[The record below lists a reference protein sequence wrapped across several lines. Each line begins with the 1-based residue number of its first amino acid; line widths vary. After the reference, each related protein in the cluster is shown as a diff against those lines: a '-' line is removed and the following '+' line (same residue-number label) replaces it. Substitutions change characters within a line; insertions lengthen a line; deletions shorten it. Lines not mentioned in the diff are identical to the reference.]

1 MFDKKCSFL
10 INFAEYLH
18 KTRKTKQ
25 INLYIMKNLRLIMLL
40 VLAVVL
46 AMPVAAQKGEQ
57 LPVDQSIRIGK
68 LKNGLTYY
76 IRHNANPEKL
86 VNFYIAQKVG
96 SIQEEEN
103 QRGLAHFLEHM
114 CFNGTDHFPGKG
126 LINYLESIGVKFGA
140 DLNAYT
146 SIDETV
152 YNIDNVPVNV
162 EGAIDSCLWILR
174 DWADGLTLDGEE
186 IDKERGVIHEEWRGR
201 NTAMMRMQ
209 ERMLADIFPGSR
221 YGKRLPI
228 GTMEVVD
235 NFPHEVLRDY
245 YETWYRPDLQGIVIV
260 GDIDVD
266 QVEKKVKKIFKG
278 IKKAKKPAERVYYPV
293 EDNKEMI
300 FSQQIDKEQPNYML
314 QLMYKHDVAPRDQ
327 RNTKEYI
334 RENTKYSFAMSMLNS
349 RFSEIMSKENPP
361 YLRAG
366 VGYSG
371 FGVTEMKKA
380 FTVMVQCKP
389 EQVNEAIPM
398 VFTEVERARR
408 FGFTEPEFKRLKEN
422 MIAGTERWYAERDKR
437 TNDYYVQNC
446 IRHFLDE
453 VSMMAPE
460 KEYELTLDIINS
472 LTLEEINEV
481 LPAMHRADNRVA
493 VSFAPER
500 EGAVY
505 PGKKDIEMLLE
516 MVGNARISA
525 YEDNAVDAPLLA
537 ELPAGGKVVKS
548 EEGKWGSTVWT
559 LSNGIKVV
567 VKATD
572 FQADNISLAGYKVG
586 GVNRYPDS
594 DKVNLGMLSALS
606 GIGGY
611 GAFDATQLGKKLA
624 GSTASASVGTNSLYD
639 VVSAGCSPKDAEQM
653 FQLLYLK
660 YTSPRKDEKAFA
672 SYTTRLRNSLK
683 DRDIN
688 PNTALNDTMVVALYG
703 NHPRVKP
710 FVAADVDAVDYDRV
724 LEIYKD
730 RTSDATGYMFFIVG
744 NVDLEAIKP
753 LVERYIGAL
762 PCNGRVENIEKTTV
776 TKRTGVYR
784 NNFKN
789 KMENPTG
796 TENII
801 YTGKIEPSYRN
812 RVVMSFLNQVLN
824 IVYTEEVR
832 EKEGG
837 TYGVGVRGSI
847 SKLPEGEYELMV
859 NFKMAPERRE
869 ELAAIIVRE
878 FEKLAANGPVTEHVE
893 KVRSYMLKSF
903 EESQKKNGAWM
914 SWLVGNYFENE
925 DTYTGYEE
933 LVKGITN
940 EDIRLL
946 AKYILDQGN
955 FIEVSMTPAE

>member
-1 MFDKKCSFL
+1 
-10 INFAEYLH
+10 
-18 KTRKTKQ
+18 
-25 INLYIMKNLRLIMLL
+25 MLL
-40 VLAVVL
+40 MLAVVL

-57 LPVDQSIRIGK
+57 LPVDPSIRIGK

-96 SIQEEEN
+96 SIQEEED

-114 CFNGTDHFPGKG
+114 CFNGTEHFPGKA
-126 LINYLESIGVKFGA
+126 LINYLEGIGVKFGA

-146 SIDETV
+146 AIDETV
-152 YNIDNVPVNV
+152 YNINNVPVNV
-162 EGAIDSCLWILR
+162 EGAIDSCLWILH
-174 DWADGLTLDGEE
+174 DWADGLILDGEE

-228 GTMEVVD
+228 GIMEVVD
-235 NFPHEVLRDY
+235 NFPHQALRDY
-245 YETWYRPDLQGIVIV
+245 YEKWYRPDLQGIVIV

-266 QVEKKVKKIFKG
+266 EVEKKVKKIFKK
-278 IKKAKKPAERVYYPV
+278 IKKVKNPAERIYYPV
-293 EDNKEMI
+293 DDNKEMI
-300 FSQQIDKEQPNYML
+300 FSQQIDKEQQNYVL
-314 QLMYKHDVAPRDQ
+314 QLMYKHDVPARDQ

-334 RENTKYSFAMSMLNS
+334 RENTKRSFAISMLNS
-349 RFSEIMSKENPP
+349 RFSEIMSKDNPP

-371 FGVTEMKKA
+371 FGVTETKKA

-389 EQVNEAIPM
+389 EQILEAIPM

-408 FGFTEPEFKRLKEN
+408 FGFTQPEFDRLKER
-422 MIAGTERWYAERDKR
+422 MIAGTESWYAERDKR

-453 VSMMAPE
+453 VDMMAPE

-472 LTLEEINEV
+472 LTLDEINEV
-481 LPAMHRADNRVA
+481 LPSLHREDNRVA

-500 EGAVY
+500 EGATY
-505 PGKKDIEMLLE
+505 PGKNDIEMLLK

-537 ELPAGGKVVKS
+537 EIPAGGKVVKT

-559 LSNGIKVV
+559 LSNGIKVI
-567 VKATD
+567 VKPTD
-572 FQADNISLAGYKVG
+572 FQADAINLTGHKVG
-586 GVNRYPDS
+586 GTNRYPDS
-594 DKVNLGMLSALS
+594 ERVNIGMLSALS
-606 GIGGY
+606 GIGGF
-611 GAFDATQLGKKLA
+611 GAFDATQLSKKLA
-624 GSTASASVGTNSLYD
+624 GSTASANVGTSAIYD
-639 VVSAGCSPKDAEQM
+639 IISAGCSPKDAEEM

-660 YTSPRKDEKAFA
+660 YTSPRKDEKAFE
-672 SYTTRLRNSLK
+672 SYTTRMRNNLK
-683 DRDIN
+683 DRNLN
-688 PNTALNDTMVVALYG
+688 PNTALSDTMVVALYG

-724 LEIYKD
+724 LEIYKE
-730 RTSDATGYMFFIVG
+730 RTSDATGYQCFIVG
-744 NVDLEAIKP
+744 NVDLDAIKP

-762 PCNGRVENIEKTTV
+762 PCNGRVEKIEKTTV
-776 TKRTGVYR
+776 ETRTGVYR

-801 YTGKIEPSYRN
+801 YAGKIDPSRKN
-812 RVVMSFLNQVLN
+812 RIVMSFLNQVLN

-847 SKLPEGEYELMV
+847 SKYPEGEYSLLV
-859 NFKMAPERRE
+859 NFNMSPERRE

-878 FEKLAANGPVTEHVE
+878 FEKLAAQGPVAEHVE

-914 SWLVGNYFENE
+914 NWLYSYYFDGEDNYS
-925 DTYTGYEE
+925 GYEE
-933 LVKGITN
+933 LVKGITA

>member
-1 MFDKKCSFL
+1 
-10 INFAEYLH
+10 
-18 KTRKTKQ
+18 
-25 INLYIMKNLRLIMLL
+25 MLL
-40 VLAVVL
+40 MLAVVL

-57 LPVDQSIRIGK
+57 LPVDPSIRIGK

-96 SIQEEEN
+96 SIQEEED

-114 CFNGTDHFPGKG
+114 CFNGTEHFPDKA
-126 LINYLESIGVKFGA
+126 LINYLEGIGVKFGA

-146 SIDETV
+146 AIDETV
-152 YNIDNVPVNV
+152 YNINNVPVNV
-162 EGAIDSCLWILR
+162 EGAIDSCLWILH
-174 DWADGLTLDGEE
+174 DWADGLILDGEE

-228 GTMEVVD
+228 GIMEVVD
-235 NFPHEVLRDY
+235 NFPHQALRDY
-245 YETWYRPDLQGIVIV
+245 YEKWYRPDLQGIVIV

-266 QVEKKVKKIFKG
+266 EVEKKVKKIFKK
-278 IKKAKKPAERVYYPV
+278 IKKVKNPAERIYYPV
-293 EDNKEMI
+293 DDNKEMI
-300 FSQQIDKEQPNYML
+300 FSQQIDKEQQNYVL
-314 QLMYKHDVAPRDQ
+314 QLMYKHDVPARDQ

-334 RENTKYSFAMSMLNS
+334 RENTKRSFAISMLNS
-349 RFSEIMSKENPP
+349 RFSEIMSKDNPP

-371 FGVTEMKKA
+371 FGVTETKKA

-389 EQVNEAIPM
+389 EQILEAIPM

-408 FGFTEPEFKRLKEN
+408 FGFTQPEFDRLKER
-422 MIAGTERWYAERDKR
+422 MIAGTESWYAERDKR

-453 VSMMAPE
+453 VDMMAPE

-472 LTLEEINEV
+472 LTLDEINEV
-481 LPAMHRADNRVA
+481 LPSLHREDNRVA

-500 EGAVY
+500 EGATY
-505 PGKKDIEMLLE
+505 PGKNDIEMLLK

-537 ELPAGGKVVKS
+537 EIPAGGKVVKT

-559 LSNGIKVV
+559 LSNGIKVI
-567 VKATD
+567 VKPTD
-572 FQADNISLAGYKVG
+572 FQADAINLSGYKVG
-586 GVNRYPDS
+586 GTNRYPDS
-594 DKVNLGMLSALS
+594 ERVNIGMLSALS
-606 GIGGY
+606 SIGGF
-611 GAFDATQLGKKLA
+611 GAFDATQLSKKLA
-624 GSTASASVGTNSLYD
+624 GCTASASVGTSAIYD
-639 VVSAGCSPKDAEQM
+639 IISAGCSPKDAEEM

-660 YTSPRKDEKAFA
+660 YTSPRKDEKAFE
-672 SYTTRLRNSLK
+672 SYTTRMRNNLK
-683 DRDIN
+683 DRNLN
-688 PNTALNDTMVVALYG
+688 PNTALSDTMVVALYG

-724 LEIYKD
+724 LEIYKE
-730 RTSDATGYMFFIVG
+730 RTSDATGYQFFIVG
-744 NVDLEAIKP
+744 NVDLDAIKP

-762 PCNGRVENIEKTTV
+762 PCNGRVEKIEKTTV
-776 TKRTGVYR
+776 ETRTGVYR

-801 YTGKIEPSYRN
+801 YAGKIDPSRKN
-812 RVVMSFLNQVLN
+812 RIVMSFLNQVLN

-847 SKLPEGEYELMV
+847 SKYPEGDYSLLV
-859 NFKMAPERRE
+859 NFNMSPERRE

-878 FEKLAANGPVTEHVE
+878 FEKIAAQGPVAEHVE

-914 SWLVGNYFENE
+914 NWLYSYYFDGEDNYS
-925 DTYTGYEE
+925 GYEE
-933 LVKGITN
+933 LVKGITT

>member
-1 MFDKKCSFL
+1 
-10 INFAEYLH
+10 
-18 KTRKTKQ
+18 
-25 INLYIMKNLRLIMLL
+25 MLL
-40 VLAVVL
+40 MLAVVL

-57 LPVDQSIRIGK
+57 LPVDPSIRIGK

-96 SIQEEEN
+96 SIQEEED

-114 CFNGTDHFPGKG
+114 CFNGTEHFPGKA
-126 LINYLESIGVKFGA
+126 LINYLEGIGVKFGA

-146 SIDETV
+146 AIDETV
-152 YNIDNVPVNV
+152 YNINNVPVNV
-162 EGAIDSCLWILR
+162 EGAIDSCLWILH
-174 DWADGLTLDGEE
+174 DWADGLILDGEE

-228 GTMEVVD
+228 GIMEVVD
-235 NFPHEVLRDY
+235 NFPHQALRDY
-245 YETWYRPDLQGIVIV
+245 YEKWYRPDLQGIVIV

-266 QVEKKVKKIFKG
+266 EVEKKVKKIFKK
-278 IKKAKKPAERVYYPV
+278 IKKVKNPAERIYYPV
-293 EDNKEMI
+293 DDNKEMI
-300 FSQQIDKEQPNYML
+300 FSQQIDKEQQNYVL
-314 QLMYKHDVAPRDQ
+314 QLMYKHDVPARDQ

-334 RENTKYSFAMSMLNS
+334 RENTKRSFAISMLNS
-349 RFSEIMSKENPP
+349 RFSEIMSKDNPP

-371 FGVTEMKKA
+371 FGVTETKKA

-389 EQVNEAIPM
+389 EQILEAIPM

-408 FGFTEPEFKRLKEN
+408 FGFTQPEFDRLKER
-422 MIAGTERWYAERDKR
+422 MIAGTESWYAERDKR

-453 VSMMAPE
+453 VDMMAPE

-472 LTLEEINEV
+472 LTLDEINEV
-481 LPAMHRADNRVA
+481 LPSLHREDNRVA

-500 EGAVY
+500 EGATY
-505 PGKKDIEMLLE
+505 PGKNDIEMLLK

-537 ELPAGGKVVKS
+537 EIPAGGKVVKT

-559 LSNGIKVV
+559 LSNGIKVI
-567 VKATD
+567 VKPTD
-572 FQADNISLAGYKVG
+572 FQADAINLSGYKVG
-586 GVNRYPDS
+586 GTNRYPDS
-594 DKVNLGMLSALS
+594 ERVNIGMLSALS
-606 GIGGY
+606 SIGGF
-611 GAFDATQLGKKLA
+611 GAFDATQLSKKLA
-624 GSTASASVGTNSLYD
+624 GSTASASVGTSAIYD
-639 VVSAGCSPKDAEQM
+639 IISAGCSPKDAEEM

-660 YTSPRKDEKAFA
+660 YTSPRKDEQAFE
-672 SYTTRLRNSLK
+672 SYTTRMRNNLK
-683 DRDIN
+683 DRNLN

-724 LEIYKD
+724 LEIYKE
-730 RTSDATGYMFFIVG
+730 RTSDATGYQFFIVG
-744 NVDLEAIKP
+744 NVDLDAIKP

-762 PCNGRVENIEKTTV
+762 PCNGRVEKIEKTTV
-776 TKRTGVYR
+776 ETRTGVYR

-801 YTGKIEPSYRN
+801 YSGKIDPSRKN
-812 RVVMSFLNQVLN
+812 RIVMSFLNQVLN

-847 SKLPEGEYELMV
+847 SKYPEGEYSLLV
-859 NFKMAPERRE
+859 NFNMSPERRE

-878 FEKLAANGPVTEHVE
+878 FEKIAAQGPAAEHVE

-914 SWLVGNYFENE
+914 NWLYSYYFDGEDNYS
-925 DTYTGYEE
+925 GYEE
-933 LVKGITN
+933 LIKGITA

>member
-1 MFDKKCSFL
+1 MKK
-10 INFAEYLH
+10 N
-18 KTRKTKQ
+18 
-25 INLYIMKNLRLIMLL
+25 RLLMLL
-40 VLAVVL
+40 LL
-46 AMPVAAQKGEQ
+46 AMLFALPSVAQQKGEQ
-57 LPVDQSIRIGK
+57 LPVDPSIRIGR

-76 IRHNANPEKL
+76 IRHNENPDNL

-96 SIQEEEN
+96 SIQEEEH

-114 CFNGTDHFPGKG
+114 CFNGTEHFPGKSM
-126 LINYLESIGVKFGA
+126 INYLESIGVKFGA

-152 YNIDNVPVNV
+152 YNINNVPVNA
-162 EGAIDSCLWILR
+162 EGAIDSCLWILH
-174 DWADGLTLDGEE
+174 DWADGLTLDPEE

-209 ERMLADIFPGSR
+209 ERMLADIFPGNK
-221 YGKRLPI
+221 YGRRLPI
-228 GTMEVVD
+228 GTMDVVD
-235 NFPHEVLRDY
+235 NFPHQALRDY
-245 YETWYRPDLQGIVIV
+245 YEKWYRPDLQGIVVV

-266 QVEKKVKKIFKG
+266 QVEKKIKKIFKK
-278 IKKAKKPAERVYYPV
+278 IKKAKNPAERVYYGV

-300 FSQQIDKEQPNYML
+300 FSQQIDKEQQNYVL
-314 QLMYKHDVAPRDQ
+314 QLMYKHDVPSRDQ

-334 RENTKYSFAMSMLNS
+334 RDNTKRSVAISMLNS

-361 YLRAG
+361 YMRAG

-380 FTVMVQCKP
+380 FSVMVQCKP
-389 EQVNEAIPM
+389 EQLLEAIPL

-408 FGFTEPEFKRLKEN
+408 YGFTEPELKRAKES
-422 MIAGTERWYAERDKR
+422 MIAGMDSWYAERDKR

-446 IRHFLDE
+446 IRHFLDD
-453 VSMMAPE
+453 VDLMAPE
-460 KEYELTLDIINS
+460 VEYQLSIDIINS
-472 LTLEEINEV
+472 LTLDEINEV
-481 LPAMHRADNRVA
+481 IPSLHREDNRVA
-493 VSFAPER
+493 ISYAPER
-500 EGAVY
+500 EGMTY
-505 PGKKDIEMLLE
+505 PGKDDIEMLLKMIE
-516 MVGNARISA
+516 GARISA
-525 YEDNAVDAPLLA
+525 YEDNEVDAPLL
-537 ELPAGGKVVKS
+537 ENIPEGGKIVKS

-567 VKATD
+567 VKPTD
-572 FQADNISLAGYKVG
+572 FQADRINLSGYKIG
-586 GVNRYPDS
+586 GTNRYPDS
-594 DKVNLGMLSALS
+594 EKENIGMLSALS
-606 GIGGY
+606 GIGGF
-611 GAFDATQLGKKLA
+611 GAFDATQLDKKLS
-624 GSTASASVGTNSLYD
+624 GSTASANVGSGPYYD
-639 VVSAGCSPKDAEQM
+639 VISAGCSPKDAEEM
-653 FQLLYLK
+653 FQLMYLK
-660 YTSPRKDEKAFA
+660 YTSPRKDEKAFE
-672 SYTTRLRNSLK
+672 SYTTRMRNSLK
-683 DRDIN
+683 DRNLN
-688 PNTALNDTMVVALYG
+688 PNTALSDTMVVAMYG
-703 NHPRVKP
+703 NHPRVQP
-710 FVAADVDAVDYDRV
+710 FVAADVDKVDYDKV
-724 LEIYKD
+724 LEMYKD

-762 PCNGRVENIEKTTV
+762 PCNGRVEKIEKTTV
-776 TKRTGVYR
+776 ETRTGVYR

-801 YTGKIEPSYRN
+801 YSGKIEPTLKN
-812 RVVMSFLNQVLN
+812 RMVMSFLNQVLN

-837 TYGVGVRGSI
+837 TYGVGVRGSV
-847 SKLPEGEYELMV
+847 SKLPEGEYTLMV

-869 ELAAIIVRE
+869 ELAAIIIRE
-878 FEKLAANGPVTEHVE
+878 FEKLAAEGPVTEHVE

-914 SWLVGNYFENE
+914 NWLYNFYFENE
-925 DTYTGYEE
+925 DNHTGYEE
-933 LVKGITN
+933 LVKSITT

>member
-1 MFDKKCSFL
+1 
-10 INFAEYLH
+10 
-18 KTRKTKQ
+18 
-25 INLYIMKNLRLIMLL
+25 MLL
-40 VLAVVL
+40 LL
-46 AMPVAAQKGEQ
+46 AMLFALPSVAQQKGEQ
-57 LPVDQSIRIGK
+57 LPVDPSIRIGR

-76 IRHNANPEKL
+76 IRHNENPDNL

-96 SIQEEEN
+96 SIQEEEH

-114 CFNGTDHFPGKG
+114 CFNGTEHFPGKSM
-126 LINYLESIGVKFGA
+126 INYLESIGVKFGA

-152 YNIDNVPVNV
+152 YNINNVPVNA
-162 EGAIDSCLWILR
+162 EGAIDSCLWILH
-174 DWADGLTLDGEE
+174 DWADGLTLDPEE

-209 ERMLADIFPGSR
+209 ERMLADIFPGNK
-221 YGKRLPI
+221 YGRRLPI
-228 GTMEVVD
+228 GTMDVVD
-235 NFPHEVLRDY
+235 NFPHQALRDY
-245 YETWYRPDLQGIVIV
+245 YEKWYRPDLQGIVVV

-266 QVEKKVKKIFKG
+266 QVEKKIKKIFKK
-278 IKKAKKPAERVYYPV
+278 IKKAKNPAERVYYGV

-300 FSQQIDKEQPNYML
+300 FSQQIDKEQQNYVL
-314 QLMYKHDVAPRDQ
+314 QLMYKHDVPSRDQ

-334 RENTKYSFAMSMLNS
+334 RDNTKRSVAISMLNS

-361 YLRAG
+361 YMRAG

-380 FTVMVQCKP
+380 FSVMVQCKP
-389 EQVNEAIPM
+389 EQLLEAIPL

-408 FGFTEPEFKRLKEN
+408 YGFTEPELKRAKEG
-422 MIAGTERWYAERDKR
+422 MIAGLDSWYAERDKR

-446 IRHFLDE
+446 IRHFLDD
-453 VSMMAPE
+453 VDLMAPE
-460 KEYELTLDIINS
+460 VEYQLSIDIINS
-472 LTLEEINEV
+472 LTLDEINEV
-481 LPAMHRADNRVA
+481 IPSLHREDNRVA
-493 VSFAPER
+493 ISYAPER
-500 EGAVY
+500 EGMTY
-505 PGKKDIEMLLE
+505 PGKDDIEMLLKMIE
-516 MVGNARISA
+516 GARISA
-525 YEDNAVDAPLLA
+525 YEDNEVDAPLL
-537 ELPAGGKVVKS
+537 ENIPEGGKIVKS

-567 VKATD
+567 VKPTD
-572 FQADNISLAGYKVG
+572 FQADRINLSGYKIG
-586 GVNRYPDS
+586 GTNRYPDS
-594 DKVNLGMLSALS
+594 EKENIGMLSALS
-606 GIGGY
+606 GIGGF
-611 GAFDATQLGKKLA
+611 GAFDATQLDKKLS
-624 GSTASASVGTNSLYD
+624 GSTASANVGSGPYYD
-639 VVSAGCSPKDAEQM
+639 VISAGCSPKDAEEM
-653 FQLLYLK
+653 FQLMYLK
-660 YTSPRKDEKAFA
+660 YTSPRKDEKAFE
-672 SYTTRLRNSLK
+672 SYTTRMRNSLK
-683 DRDIN
+683 DRNLN
-688 PNTALNDTMVVALYG
+688 PNTALSDTMVVAMYG
-703 NHPRVKP
+703 NHPRVQP
-710 FVAADVDAVDYDRV
+710 FVAADVDKVDYDKV
-724 LEIYKD
+724 LEMYKD

-762 PCNGRVENIEKTTV
+762 PCNGRVEKIEKTTV
-776 TKRTGVYR
+776 ETRTGVYR

-801 YTGKIEPSYRN
+801 YSGKIEPTLKN
-812 RVVMSFLNQVLN
+812 RMVMSFLNQVLN

-837 TYGVGVRGSI
+837 TYGVGVRGSV
-847 SKLPEGEYELMV
+847 SKLPEGEYTLMV

-869 ELAAIIVRE
+869 ELAAIIIRE
-878 FEKLAANGPVTEHVE
+878 FEKLAAEGPVTEHVE

-914 SWLVGNYFENE
+914 NWLYNFYFENE
-925 DTYTGYEE
+925 DNHTGYEE
-933 LVKGITN
+933 LVKSITT

>member
-1 MFDKKCSFL
+1 M
-10 INFAEYLH
+10 
-18 KTRKTKQ
+18 RK
-25 INLYIMKNLRLIMLL
+25 IRLLALL
-40 VLAVVL
+40 LL
-46 AMPVAAQKGEQ
+46 AMLFVLPAAAQKKGEQ
-57 LPVDQSIRIGK
+57 LPVDPSIRIGK

-76 IRHNANPEKL
+76 IRHNENPENL

-96 SIQEEEN
+96 SIQEEDH

-114 CFNGTDHFPGKG
+114 CFNGTDHFPGKSM
-126 LINYLESIGVKFGA
+126 INYLESIGVKFGA

-174 DWADGLTLDGEE
+174 DWADGLTLAPEE

-209 ERMLADIFPGSR
+209 ERMLADIFPGNK
-221 YGKRLPI
+221 YGQRLPI

-235 NFPHEVLRDY
+235 NFPYQALRDY
-245 YETWYRPDLQGIVIV
+245 YEKWYRPDLQGIVIV

-266 QVEKKVKKIFKG
+266 QVEKKIKKIFKK
-278 IKKAKKPAERVYYPV
+278 IKKAKNPAERVYYGV

-300 FSQQIDKEQPNYML
+300 FSQQIDKEQQNYVL
-314 QLMYKHDVAPRDQ
+314 RLMYKHDAPSRDQ

-334 RENTKYSFAMSMLNS
+334 RDNTKRSVAMSMLNS
-349 RFSEIMSKENPP
+349 RFSEIMSKDNPP

-389 EQVNEAIPM
+389 EQVLEAIPM

-408 FGFTEPEFKRLKEN
+408 FGFTEPELKRAKES
-422 MIAGTERWYAERDKR
+422 MLARLDSWYAERDKR

-453 VSMMAPE
+453 VDMMAPE
-460 KEYELTLDIINS
+460 VEYRLSIEIINS

-481 LPAMHRADNRVA
+481 IPSLHREDNIV
-493 VSFAPER
+493 VSSFAPER
-500 EGAVY
+500 EGMTY
-505 PGKKDIEMLLE
+505 PGKNDIEMLLK
-516 MVGNARISA
+516 MISNARISA
-525 YEDNAVDAPLLA
+525 YEDNAVDAPLL
-537 ELPAGGKVVKS
+537 ENIPEGGKVVKS

-567 VKATD
+567 IKPTD
-572 FQADNISLAGYKVG
+572 FQADRITLSGYKAG
-586 GVNRYPDS
+586 GTNRYPDS
-594 DKVNLGMLSALS
+594 EKENIGMLSALS
-606 GIGGY
+606 SIGGY
-611 GAFDATQLGKKLA
+611 GAFDASQLGKKLS
-624 GSTASASVGTNSLYD
+624 GSTASANVGSGPFYD
-639 VVSAGCSPKDAEQM
+639 VINGGCSPKDAEDM
-653 FQLLYLK
+653 FQLMYLK
-660 YTSPRKDEKAFA
+660 YTSPRKDEKAFE
-672 SYTTRLRNSLK
+672 SFTTRMRNNLK
-683 DRDIN
+683 DRNLN
-688 PNTALNDTMVVALYG
+688 PNTALSDTMVVAMYG
-703 NHPRVKP
+703 NHPRVRP
-710 FVAADVDAVDYDRV
+710 FVAADVDKVNYDRV

-744 NVDLEAIKP
+744 NVDLETIKP

-762 PCNGRVENIEKTTV
+762 PCNGRVEKIEKTTV
-776 TKRTGVYR
+776 ETRTGVYR

-796 TENII
+796 TETII
-801 YTGKIEPSYRN
+801 YSGKIDPTRKN
-812 RVVMSFLNQVLN
+812 RLVMSFLNQVLN

-847 SKLPEGEYELMV
+847 SKLPEGEYSLMV

-869 ELAAIIVRE
+869 ELAAIVTRE
-878 FEKLAANGPVTEHVE
+878 FEKMAAEGPVAEHVE

-903 EESQKKNGAWM
+903 EENQKKNGAWM
-914 SWLVGNYFENE
+914 NWLYGFYFENE
-925 DTYTGYEE
+925 DNHTGYEE
-933 LVKGITN
+933 LVKSITT